1 MNFKRVSK
9 LMLSTFLAFTIGQG
23 FNPVSV
29 QAETQ
34 LTKTAKR
41 VQGLDR
47 FKTSRAIAE
56 EIGFGELENVV
67 ITSGFGFADGLSAST
82 FAKKLNA
89 PLLLAGDLKS
99 SSEAIAYISAKLR
112 NQGNVYIIGGEGVVS
127 KDTETAL
134 TSKGYKVTR
143 IFGKGRIETNN
154 AIINELEVQEGTPVF
169 ISNALGYA
177 DALSASGV
185 AAIKDY
191 PMLLTNA
198 DKLPDLIKSQLTKIK
213 PSKVYVVGGE
223 GVVKP
228 AVVNEIK
235 AILPSVEIVR
245 LGGSTR
251 YETSMSIF
259 NEFNLDTKNIVLA
272 SGKGFA
278 DALSGSQLAV
288 KLNAPMV
295 LADESNLYKQQL
307 KFDEKAL
314 ENYYLLGGT
323 GSLSDNVQQFVVMD
337 LDKEFA
343 DMKAVLNNLA
353 EAVKLKDIEM
363 YMAEIDPSAP
373 GYKDTR
379 DVYTE
384 VFAALTEEQVN
395 IEAIYESIDMMSMTT
410 KEAKVK
416 AVENDKITY
425 KDPETGEDV
434 AEEELYTMIATF
446 KKVNGQWK
454 IYASEIIEE

>member
-1 MNFKRVSK
+1 MNFKRVSR
-9 LMLSTFLAFTIGQG
+9 LMITTILAVAVAQG
-23 FNPVSV
+23 FNPISV
-29 QAETQ
+29 QAETVEE
-34 LTKTAKR
+34 TNNVKR

-82 FAKKLNA
+82 LAKKLSA

-99 SSEAIAYISAKLR
+99 SSEAIAYISGKLKS
-112 NQGNVYIIGGEGVVS
+112 NGNVYIIGGEGVIG

-143 IFGKGRIETNN
+143 IFGKGRIETND
-154 AIINELEVQEGTPVF
+154 AIINELEVTEGTPVF

-198 DKLPDLIKSQLTKIK
+198 DKLPELIKKQLTKIK
-213 PSKVYVVGGE
+213 PAKVYVVGGE

-235 AILPSVEIVR
+235 AMLPSVEIVR
-245 LGGSTR
+245 LGGSSR

-278 DALSGSQLAV
+278 DALSGSQLAA

-295 LADESNLYKQQL
+295 LADESNLDEQYA
-307 KFDEKAL
+307 KFEAKGM
-314 ENYYLLGGT
+314 ESYYLLGGK
-323 GSLSDNVQQFVVMD
+323 GSLSDSLEFVIDFDMEKQYIEISAMFDVLAQAIKTKDVNKYMSVID
-337 LDKEFA
+337 PKSEVYAPIKELYTEIFKEF
-343 DMKAVLNNLA
+343 KANG
-353 EAVKLKDIEM
+353 I
-363 YMAEIDPSAP
+363 
-373 GYKDTR
+373 
-379 DVYTE
+379 
-384 VFAALTEEQVN
+384 N
-395 IEAIYESIDMMSMTT
+395 IT
-410 KEAKVK
+410 V
-416 AVENDKITY
+416 TY
-425 KDPETGEDV
+425 KDIKITEINYKEAVVEIVESDLLEIPSEGYKETI
-434 AEEELYTMIATF
+434 EEKGIYYLKRI
-446 KKVNGQWK
+446 NGKWMF
-454 IYASEIIEE
+454 YESEIVEE

>member
-1 MNFKRVSK
+1 MNLKKVSK
-9 LMLSTFLAFTIGQG
+9 LMLSTILVLTLSQG
-23 FNPVSV
+23 FNPISV
-29 QAETQ
+29 QAETVDQ
-34 LTKTAKR
+34 ANNVKR

-56 EIGFGELENVV
+56 EIGFGELDNVV

-82 FAKKLNA
+82 LAKKLNA

-99 SSEAIAYISAKLR
+99 SSEAIAYISSKLKP
-112 NQGNVYIIGGEGVVS
+112 QGNVYIIGGEGVVS
-127 KDTETAL
+127 KDTENAL

-143 IFGKGRIETNN
+143 IFGKGRIETND
-154 AIINELEVQEGTPVF
+154 AIINKLEAQEGTPVF

-177 DALSASGV
+177 DALSASGI
-185 AAIKDY
+185 AAIKEY

-198 DKLPDLIKSQLTKIK
+198 DKLPDLIKNQLTKIK

-278 DALSGSQLAV
+278 DALSGSQLAA

-295 LADESNLYKQQL
+295 LADESNLDAQYD
-307 KFDEKAL
+307 KFEAKGM
-314 ENYYLLGGT
+314 ENYYLLGGK
-323 GSLSDNVQQFVVMD
+323 GSLSDSLEFVIDFDSEKQYIEISAMFDV
-337 LDKEFA
+337 LA
-343 DMKAVLNNLA
+343 QAVKNKDVNKYMSVIDPNSPAYA
-353 EAVKLKDIEM
+353 EAKMMYAEMFKELVESGINISVSYENLKIT
-363 YMAEIDPSAP
+363 EIN
-373 GYKDTR
+373 YK
-379 DVYTE
+379 
-384 VFAALTEEQVN
+384 
-395 IEAIYESIDMMSMTT
+395 EAIVEVTENALIEIPSEEYKENVEAKGIYHLKRINGKWMFYES
-410 KEAKVK
+410 EL
-416 AVENDKITY
+416 VE
-425 KDPETGEDV
+425 E
-434 AEEELYTMIATF
+434 
-446 KKVNGQWK
+446 
-454 IYASEIIEE
+454 

>member
-1 MNFKRVSK
+1 MNFKRVSR
-9 LMLSTFLAFTIGQG
+9 LMITTILAVTVAQG
-23 FNPVSV
+23 FNPISV
-29 QAETQ
+29 QAETIQ

-56 EIGFGELENVV
+56 EIGFTELENVV
-67 ITSGFGFADGLSAST
+67 ITSGYGFADGLSAGT

-99 SSEAIAYISAKLR
+99 SSEAIAYISGKLKS
-112 NQGNVYIIGGEGVVS
+112 NGNVYIIGGEGVVS
-127 KDTETAL
+127 KETENVL

-143 IFGKGRIETNN
+143 IFGKGRIETND
-154 AIINELEVQEGTPVF
+154 AIINELEVTQGTPVF

-198 DKLPDLIKSQLTKIK
+198 DKLPDVIKDQLTKIK
-213 PSKVYVVGGE
+213 PSKVYIVGGE
-223 GVVKP
+223 AVVKP

-235 AILPSVEIVR
+235 TILPSVEIVR
-245 LGGSTR
+245 LGGSSR

-259 NEFNLDTKNIVLA
+259 NEFNLDSKNIVLA

-278 DALSGSQLAV
+278 DALSGSQLAA

-295 LADESNLYKQQL
+295 LADETNLFKQQSE
-307 KFDEKAL
+307 FDKKAL

-323 GSLSDNVQQFVVMD
+323 GSLTTNVEQIAVMNV
-337 LDKEFA
+337 DKEFQDINTILTKLA
-343 DMKAVLNNLA
+343 QTIRLKIVGEYLALFDLNTQEYK
-353 EAVKLKDIEM
+353 EARQALEELFKELNMNDLDI
-363 YMAEIDPSAP
+363 IPT
-373 GYKDTR
+373 YK
-379 DVYTE
+379 
-384 VFAALTEEQVN
+384 
-395 IEAIYESIDMMSMTT
+395 SINVISMNAT
-410 KEAKVK
+410 EAKVK
-416 AVENDKITY
+416 TRRNDAITDNYEKATEYVE
-425 KDPETGEDV
+425 
-434 AEEELYTMIATF
+434 YTQILSF
-446 KKVNGQWK
+446 RKVNGQWK
-454 IYASEIIEE
+454 IYNAENIQ

>member
-1 MNFKRVSK
+1 MNLKKVSK
-9 LMLSTFLAFTIGQG
+9 LMLSTFLALTLSQG

-29 QAETQ
+29 QAATQ
-34 LTKTAKR
+34 PTKTAIR

-56 EIGFGELENVV
+56 KIGFGELENVV

-99 SSEAIAYISAKLR
+99 SSEAIAYISSKLKSE
-112 NQGNVYIIGGEGVVS
+112 GNVYIIGGEGVVS
-127 KDTETAL
+127 KDTENAL
-134 TSKGYKVTR
+134 TAKGYKVTR

-154 AIINELEVQEGTPVF
+154 AIINELDVAEGTPVF

-198 DKLPDLIKSQLTKIK
+198 DKLPDLIKNQLTKIK

-223 GVVKP
+223 AVVKP

-259 NEFNLDTKNIVLA
+259 KEFNLDTKNIVLA

-295 LADESNLYKQQL
+295 LADEANLYKQQL
-307 KFDEKAL
+307 EFDKKEL

-323 GSLSDNVQQFVVMD
+323 GSLSNNVEQFVVMD
-337 LDKEFA
+337 INKEFE
-343 DMKAVLNNLA
+343 DIKAVLNNIA
-353 EAVKLKDIEM
+353 EAVKLKDIEK
-363 YMAEIDPSAP
+363 YMAQIDPNAP
-373 GYKDTR
+373 GYKETR
-379 DVYTE
+379 EVYAE
-384 VFAALTEEQVN
+384 FFADLIQEQVD
-395 IEAIYESIDMMSMTT
+395 IEAIYESIDMISMNA

-416 AVENDKITY
+416 VMENDKITY
-425 KDPETGEDV
+425 KDPETGENITD
-434 AEEELYTMIATF
+434 EETYQVDITL

-454 IYASEIIEE
+454 VYSSESIE